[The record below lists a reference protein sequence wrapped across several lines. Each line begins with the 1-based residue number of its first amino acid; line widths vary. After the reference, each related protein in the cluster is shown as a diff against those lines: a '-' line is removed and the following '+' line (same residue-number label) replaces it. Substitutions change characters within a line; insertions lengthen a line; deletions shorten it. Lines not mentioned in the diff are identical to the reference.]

1 MVIEPQRR
9 TGLAAVL
16 SGLLFFAGQAGE
28 LIFGSPSRAVNV
40 LWVLLAGAGLIA
52 LAIAVWGLRPLVRT
66 NRRGRAGWWL
76 ATAGAALLILFA
88 VQAAISVTRTGQ
100 VPENFVLFL
109 LGFLL
114 LAMGQSLFA
123 ANLRRPI
130 GWAWI
135 MPLVAVLGLIVA
147 LTATDA
153 LGPTHDIGLFL
164 FEAAWVVLGIA
175 LMRHGFRMTT
185 STLNETAPSQR
196 RR

>member
-16 SGLLFFAGQAGE
+16 AGLLFFAGQAGE

-76 ATAGAALLILFA
+76 AVAGAGLLILFA

-114 LAMGQSLFA
+114 LAVGQLLFA
-123 ANLRRPI
+123 ANLRRLL
-130 GWAWI
+130 GWAWL
-135 MPLVAVLGLIVA
+135 MPLVAVVGLIVA

-164 FEAAWVVLGIA
+164 FEAAWVVLGVA
-175 LMRHGFRMTT
+175 LMRYGSSTTT
-185 STLNETAPSQR
+185 STLNEPAR
-196 RR
+196 RRRPQ